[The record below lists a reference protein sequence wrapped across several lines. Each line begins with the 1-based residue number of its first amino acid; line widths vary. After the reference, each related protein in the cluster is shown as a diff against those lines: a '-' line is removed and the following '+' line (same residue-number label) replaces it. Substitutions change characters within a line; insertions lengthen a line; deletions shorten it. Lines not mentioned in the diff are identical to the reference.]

1 MPKAKT
7 AVQSTSSTT
16 PSKRF
21 SHNKL
26 WKGGISKGAAL
37 FIWLRLLRCDDDLAL
52 VQHHRLVGHA
62 PNHSTKLQYK
72 LSGGAQ
78 YGWRYLADALLSIQ
92 RIESWGN
99 DFMRSAILLGAA
111 IMLTPVSSMAGTED
125 AANTDVSVKLTYPKT
140 KTVNVVDEQFG
151 VKVEDPYRWLED
163 DVRVNPE
170 VADWVM
176 AQNAVT
182 DAYLE
187 TLPGKKILAERM
199 KKLFDY
205 ERFGLPEKAGGY
217 YFFTKNDGLQNQSAL
232 YVRKGLKGTDRVLID
247 PNSWAKDGATALD
260 SWVPSKNGTLLAY
273 SIQDGGSDWRTL
285 KVIDSAT
292 GKVLPDEIKWAKF
305 TNISWV
311 GNDGFLYSRFSEPK
325 EGAAFQQLN
334 YNQTVYYHKIGTPQ
348 SEDKAVY
355 ATPDKPEYGHS
366 AQVTHDGKWAVI
378 TTSSGTDEK
387 YELHVIPLGK
397 KPNWKAQPLVIGLE
411 YDWGLIE
418 GMGNILWF
426 TTNKDAPKL
435 KVVTVDLGAKTPVF
449 ADVIPEREE
458 TLSRT
463 QIVGNRLILSY
474 IKDAKSMALMTDLAG
489 KPVQEIKLNAIG
501 TASGFSGT
509 PGDPET
515 FFGFSSFNQPGAVY
529 RFNSDAGVSTVFAQ
543 PKLSFDPQDYSVA
556 QIFYPSKDGT
566 KIPMFVVHKKD
577 LDLSQGAPTLLYSYG
592 GFNISQTPTYSP
604 TRMAWLQSG
613 GVFAL
618 ANIRGGGEY
627 GKPWHDAG
635 RLMNKQNVFDDFA
648 AAAEYLIASGI
659 SAKGKIA
666 IEGRSNGGLLIGA
679 SLNQRPDLFAA
690 GHAAVGVMDMVRFD
704 RFTAGR
710 YWVDDYGYPSKE
722 ADFKMQM
729 TYSPYHNIK
738 SGVAY
743 PAVIV
748 STADTDDRV
757 VPGHSFKYISALQA
771 ADTGGKPKIIRI
783 ESRAG
788 HGSGKPTDK
797 VIDEYS
803 DIYAFLAKWT
813 GLKLAE

>member
-1 MPKAKT
+1 
-7 AVQSTSSTT
+7 
-16 PSKRF
+16 
-21 SHNKL
+21 
-26 WKGGISKGAAL
+26 
-37 FIWLRLLRCDDDLAL
+37 
-52 VQHHRLVGHA
+52 
-62 PNHSTKLQYK
+62 
-72 LSGGAQ
+72 
-78 YGWRYLADALLSIQ
+78 
-92 RIESWGN
+92 
-99 DFMRSAILLGAA
+99 MRSALLLGAA
-111 IMLTPVSSMAGTED
+111 LLMAPMPSMAMTNYEASAD
-125 AANTDVSVKLTYPKT
+125 VAARLDYPKT
-140 KTVNVVDEQFG
+140 KTVDVVDEQFG
-151 VKVEDPYRWLED
+151 VKVADPYRWLED
-163 DVRVNPE
+163 DVRVNAE
-170 VADWVM
+170 VADWVN

-182 DAYLE
+182 SAYLK
-187 TLPGKKILAERM
+187 TLPGKKVLAARM

-217 YFFTKNDGLQNQSAL
+217 YFFTKNDGLQNQSVL
-232 YVRKGLKGTDRVLID
+232 YVRNGLAGADRILID
-247 PNSWAKDGATALD
+247 PNNWAKDGATALD
-260 SWVPSKNGTLLAY
+260 NWVPSKNGKLLAY
-273 SIQDGGSDWRTL
+273 SIQDGGSDWRSIRVLDTT
-285 KVIDSAT
+285 T
-292 GKVLPDEIKWAKF
+292 GKILSDEIKWAKF

-311 GNDGFLYSRFSEPK
+311 GNDGFLYSRFAEPK

-348 SEDKAVY
+348 SADTAVY

-387 YELHVIPLGK
+387 YELNIMALGK
-397 KPNWKAQPLVIGLE
+397 KPMWKARLLVAGLE
-411 YDWGLIE
+411 HDWGLIE
-418 GMGNILWF
+418 GMGNKLWF
-426 TTNKDAPKL
+426 TTNKDAAKL
-435 KVVTVDLGAKTPVF
+435 KVVTIDLGAKAPMF
-449 ADVIPEREE
+449 NDVVPEREE
-458 TLSRT
+458 TLSRA

-474 IKDAKSMALMTDLAG
+474 IKDAKSIAMMTDLAG
-489 KPVQEIKLNAIG
+489 KPVQEITLNAIG

-529 RFNSDAGVSTVFAQ
+529 RFDSNKGTSIPFAQ
-543 PKLSFDPQDYSVA
+543 PKLSFNPEEYNVSQV
-556 QIFYPSKDGT
+556 FYPSKDGT
-566 KIPMFVVHKKD
+566 KIPMFIVHRKD
-577 LDLSQGAPTLLYSYG
+577 LDLSKGAPTLLYAYG

-729 TYSPYHNIK
+729 TYSPYHNIR
-738 SGVAY
+738 SGVDY

-771 ADTGGKPKIIRI
+771 ADTGSKPKIIRI

-803 DIYAFLAKWT
+803 DIYAFLATWT
-813 GLKLAE
+813 GLELVD

>member
-1 MPKAKT
+1 
-7 AVQSTSSTT
+7 
-16 PSKRF
+16 
-21 SHNKL
+21 
-26 WKGGISKGAAL
+26 
-37 FIWLRLLRCDDDLAL
+37 
-52 VQHHRLVGHA
+52 
-62 PNHSTKLQYK
+62 
-72 LSGGAQ
+72 
-78 YGWRYLADALLSIQ
+78 
-92 RIESWGN
+92 
-99 DFMRSAILLGAA
+99 
-111 IMLTPVSSMAGTED
+111 MLTPISSVAVANV
-125 AANTDVSVKLTYPKT
+125 AATADVTAELVYPKT

-151 VKVEDPYRWLED
+151 VKVADPYRWLED
-163 DVRVNPE
+163 DVRVNPA
-170 VADWVM
+170 VADWVKS
-176 AQNAVT
+176 QNAVT

-187 TLPGKKILAERM
+187 TLPGKKILADRM
-199 KKLFDY
+199 KTLFDY

-217 YFFTKNDGLQNQSAL
+217 YFFTKNEGLQNQSVL
-232 YVRKGLKGTDRVLID
+232 YVRKGLTGADRVLLD
-247 PNSWAKDGATALD
+247 PNGWAKDGATALD
-260 SWVPSKNGTLLAY
+260 SWVPSKNGKFLAY
-273 SIQDGGSDWRTL
+273 AIQDGGSDWRTI
-285 KVIDSAT
+285 KVLDTAT
-292 GKVLPDEIKWAKF
+292 GKVLSDEIKWAKF

-311 GNDGFLYSRFSEPK
+311 GNDGFLYSRFAEPT

-348 SEDKAVY
+348 SDDKAIY
-355 ATPDKPEYGHS
+355 ATPEKPEYGHS

-387 YELHVIPLGK
+387 YELHVMPLGK
-397 KPNWKAQPLVIGLE
+397 NPDWKAQPLITGLE
-411 YDWGLIE
+411 HDWGLIE
-418 GMGNILWF
+418 GMGNVLWF

-435 KVVTVDLGAKTPVF
+435 KVVTVDLGAKTPMF

-458 TLSRT
+458 TLSRA
-463 QIVGNRLILSY
+463 QIVGTRLILSY

-489 KPVQEIKLNAIG
+489 QPVQEIKLNAIG

-515 FFGFSSFNQPGAVY
+515 FYGFSSFNQPGAVY
-529 RFNSDAGVSTVFAQ
+529 RFDSNSGSSSPFAQ
-543 PKLSFDPQDYSVA
+543 PKLSFNPQDFSVS

-566 KIPMFVVHKKD
+566 EIPMFIVHKKD
-577 LDLSQGAPTLLYSYG
+577 IDLSQGAPTLLYSYG
-592 GFNISQTPTYSP
+592 GFNISQTPTYSA

-648 AAAEYLIASGI
+648 AAAEYLIANGI

-666 IEGRSNGGLLIGA
+666 IEGRSNGGLLVGA

-738 SGVAY
+738 TGVSY
-743 PAVIV
+743 PAIIV

-771 ADTGGKPKIIRI
+771 ADTGNKPKIIRI

-813 GLKLAE
+813 GLQFTE